1 MDVSNKKLLKW
12 FKKLTAEQRLK
23 LALEIEEFR
32 KGTKIV
38 KNRGNIQSTK

>member
-1 MDVSNKKLLKW
+1 MYASNKRLLKW

-32 KGTKIV
+32 EGAKIV
-38 KNRGNIQSTK
+38 KDRGDIQSTE

>member
-1 MDVSNKKLLKW
+1 MDASNRRLLKW

-32 KGTKIV
+32 KEVKIV
-38 KNRGNIQSTK
+38 KNRGDTQSAE